1 MKYNITKITPTSN
14 SNIKFIYNNY
24 LKLIKPSIKNTYF
37 IKLLYTLIDKASSKN
52 TPHSIIKQVSVHVDN
67 MLNTKYISPEIKNY
81 ILTTRFIHYN
91 VQFKIKDATYN
102 IHIYSIKE
110 ININKYIYFIK
121 LILNLCAEEAMTGTN
136 IFTFK
141 IILTDFKKTQP
152 IIPIS
157 PFTINSG
164 VTSYS
169 LPIKKDDNRV
179 IIVFRKEE
187 WFKVFIHE
195 CFHMFCLDF
204 SNIEDIPY
212 VKLFKPLFNINSEF
226 LFFESL
232 CEFWART
239 INIAVISYS
248 TKKNLLYDEFEEIM
262 QENIKL
268 ETIYSLLQMKY
279 SLNNLGFTYE
289 TLMDKTRQSEFTEYT
304 NYFCYYVL
312 TPVLLFHYE
321 QTMAWFIDNNQTIL
335 QFNKNKKNIILFF
348 YYIKSI
354 YNNPQLLKYI
364 NNLKEYNIK
373 NNYMS
378 LFEISI

>member
-1 MKYNITKITPTSN
+1 MKYSITQLTPTSN
-14 SNIKFIYNNY
+14 KNINYIFSNYT
-24 LKLIKPSIKNTYF
+24 KLIKSNINNTYF
-37 IKLLYTLIDKASSKN
+37 IELLYTLIDRAANKD
-52 TPHSIIKQVSVHVDN
+52 TPHTIIKNKIDTVNNLSN
-67 MLNTKYISPEIKNY
+67 SKYISPEIKKY
-81 ILTTRFIHYN
+81 IEENKFVHYSI
-91 VQFKIKDATYN
+91 QFKIKEAQYN
-102 IHIYSIKE
+102 IHIYNKKE

-121 LILNLCAEEAMTGTN
+121 LILNLCAYEATTRYN
-136 IFTFK
+136 VFTFK
-141 IILTDFKKTQP
+141 IFLTDFKKMQP
-152 IIPIS
+152 TIPVET
-157 PFTINSG
+157 FTINSG
-164 VTSYS
+164 LTSF
-169 LPIKKDDNRV
+169 PMQEQPDDHKE
-179 IIVFRKEE
+179 IIIFRREE
-187 WFKVFIHE
+187 WFKVLIHE

-204 SNIEDIPY
+204 SSSESDYI
-212 VKLFKPLFNINSEF
+212 KLFKPLFNINSEF

-289 TLMDKTRQSEFTEYT
+289 TLMDKTRKSEFTEHT

>member
-1 MKYNITKITPTSN
+1 MKYSITKLTPTSN
-14 SNIKFIYNNY
+14 KNINYIFSNYTT
-24 LKLIKPSIKNTYF
+24 LIKGNITNTYF
-37 IKLLYTLIDKASSKN
+37 IELLYSLIDRATNRN
-52 TPHSIIKQVSVHVDN
+52 TPHTLIKNKVDMVHN
-67 MLNTKYISPEIKNY
+67 LNNSKYISPEIKKY
-81 ILTTRFIHYN
+81 IDENNFIHYT
-91 VQFKIKDATYN
+91 VQFKIKDALYN
-102 IHIYSIKE
+102 IHIYSKKE

-121 LILNLCAEEAMTGTN
+121 LILNLCAEEAITGTN

-239 INIAVISYS
+239 INLSIISYS
-248 TKKNLLYDEFEEIM
+248 TKKNITYEEFEGLIKI
-262 QENIKL
+262 NIK
-268 ETIYSLLQMKY
+268 
-279 SLNNLGFTYE
+279 
-289 TLMDKTRQSEFTEYT
+289 
-304 NYFCYYVL
+304 
-312 TPVLLFHYE
+312 
-321 QTMAWFIDNNQTIL
+321 
-335 QFNKNKKNIILFF
+335 
-348 YYIKSI
+348 
-354 YNNPQLLKYI
+354 
-364 NNLKEYNIK
+364 
-373 NNYMS
+373 
-378 LFEISI
+378 